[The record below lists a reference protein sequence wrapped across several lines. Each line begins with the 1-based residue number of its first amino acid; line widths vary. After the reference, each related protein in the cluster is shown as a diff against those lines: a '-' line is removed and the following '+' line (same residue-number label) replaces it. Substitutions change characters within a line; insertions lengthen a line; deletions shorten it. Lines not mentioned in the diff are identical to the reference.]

1 MSSQDSKMQPTDV
14 SVESFLAT
22 VSQQRAGEARQIMEI
37 MQRITNEPATMWGP
51 SIIGFGSVH
60 YKYESGR
67 EGDMPLLGFSPRKAS
82 LTIYFM
88 EGFDTYVDEL
98 ARLGPHKT
106 SKACLYITKLEKID
120 AAVLAEMLEKL
131 YKLYSKNGGEH
142 ED

>member
-1 MSSQDSKMQPTDV
+1 MSDNKTAPTDV
-14 SVESFLAT
+14 SVEAFLAT
-22 VSQQRAGEARQIMEI
+22 VSRQRASEARQIMAM

-67 EGDMPLLGFSPRKAS
+67 EGDMPLLGFSPRKAN

-88 EGFDTYVDEL
+88 EGFDKYADEL
-98 ARLGPHKT
+98 AHLGPHKT
-106 SKACLYITKLEKID
+106 SKACLYITKLEKVD
-120 AAVLAEMLEKL
+120 VVVLAEMLEKS